1 MSNVKFKGIIPA
13 LVSPLNEDG
22 TVREKVLRKLLNWH
36 LGKGCNGFYICGTT
50 GEGVVMKPE
59 ARKVMVEITVDAV
72 KGKGFVIDH
81 IGAIDL
87 RTAMNLARHASD
99 TGVDAISSVPPFF
112 YKYGQKEIMQYYQA
126 LSDSS
131 DVPMLIYSLSSIGDS
146 ISKLEMVER
155 IMKIKNMI
163 GLKWTNYNFF
173 EMGKIKSINDGN
185 INVLVGNDGTLLAG
199 LVMRADGGI
208 GLTYNVMPKIYIELY
223 RSFISGNIKRAQDA
237 QFKVNKVIDIML
249 RYDAFTAVKDI
260 LEMIGFTVGYY
271 TLPIKRFTK
280 LEQESFRDELKKINF
295 EKEYL

>member
-1 MSNVKFKGIIPA
+1 MNNVKFKGIIPA
-13 LVSPLNEDG
+13 LISPLNEDG
-22 TVREKVLRKLLNWH
+22 TVREKVLRKLINWH
-36 LGKGCNGFYICGTT
+36 LEKGCNGFYICGAT

-59 ARKVMVEITVDAV
+59 ARKVMAEITVDAV

-81 IGAIDL
+81 IGAIDF
-87 RTAMNLARHASD
+87 RTAMDLARHASD
-99 TGVDAISSVPPFF
+99 TGVDAISSLPPFF
-112 YKYGQKEIMQYYQA
+112 YKYEQKEIIQYYQA

-131 DVPMLIYSLSSIGDS
+131 DVPILMYSLSLIGDS
-146 ISKLEMVER
+146 ISKFEIVER
-155 IMKIKNMI
+155 IMKIKNII

-185 INVLVGNDGTLLAG
+185 INVFVGNDEMLLAG

-208 GLTYNVMPKIYIELY
+208 GLSYNVMPKIYIELY
-223 RSFISGNIKRAQDA
+223 RSFISGDIKRAQDA
-237 QFKVNKVIDIML
+237 QFKANKVIDIML
-249 RYDAFTAVKDI
+249 RYNAFTAVKDI

-271 TLPIKRFTK
+271 TFPIKRFTK